1 MPPRGTLTRARAHSL
16 ARPSPLQDLWLVF
29 GILSFSLNFI
39 PNVGMFTAVC
49 LPMPLVA
56 LDPRSVRAHRPPPT
70 PPARPPPT
78 PPHRPSL
85 RRRYSGLQVA
95 TAFFLPLLFGSFS
108 KDVLEPWLIG
118 DATSLQPV
126 ALMLAILMWGS
137 IWGVTGMILAV
148 PITAVMRI
156 YLEHLDHP
164 LPKYIAKILAGKGQG
179 HAKPEPRDGAPA
191 MV

>member
-1 MPPRGTLTRARAHSL
+1 M
-16 ARPSPLQDLWLVF
+16 
-29 GILSFSLNFI
+29 
-39 PNVGMFTAVC
+39 
-49 LPMPLVA
+49 
-56 LDPRSVRAHRPPPT
+56 
-70 PPARPPPT
+70 
-78 PPHRPSL
+78 
-85 RRRYSGLQVA
+85 A
-95 TAFFLPLLFGSFS
+95 TAFFVPLLFGSFS

-164 LPKYIAKILAGKGQG
+164 LPKYIAKILAGKGSG
-179 HAKPEPRDGAPA
+179 HGHKPEPPRDGAPA

>member
-1 MPPRGTLTRARAHSL
+1 MWEKDGTHLTEEGSTELGHRIAH
-16 ARPSPLQDLWLVF
+16 
-29 GILSFSLNFI
+29 
-39 PNVGMFTAVC
+39 
-49 LPMPLVA
+49 
-56 LDPRSVRAHRPPPT
+56 
-70 PPARPPPT
+70 
-78 PPHRPSL
+78 
-85 RRRYSGLQVA
+85 
-95 TAFFLPLLFGSFS
+95 
-108 KDVLEPWLIG
+108 VLEPWLIG